1 MKILIFPETAIKQTN
16 VFIKVDCGLGRLG
29 VQVEEAEDFIKKII
43 ALPNI
48 FIEGI
53 YTHLP
58 FKNAAGLAWVQP
70 KLRLFEQLLARL
82 KSVGIDPPV
91 TQSIASS
98 GIVCGVKTACNSDCP
113 GHLLYGGLSRVTP
126 DLGDLSGFDP
136 VLKAVKSKLIHIE
149 CHSNDKTI
157 GVGGCQ
163 SLKSGSITG
172 VGPIG
177 LHDGYR
183 PAIPGQ
189 TAEMLIREQRVPV
202 LSVSQECTVLD
213 ITAIHDPQL
222 GEEVIVLGESGNGNI
237 AIEEM
242 PQWFGGI
249 PLDVLMMFNERLP
262 YRYLGDLFS

>member
-1 MKILIFPETAIKQTN
+1 MFMVHENWRFRPWYREIRKLLDAGTVGNKIHSIYFRSRMGDGRLSIQKLGEQEKDPPYKHENINFSGDCNQTN
-16 VFIKVDCGLGRLG
+16 KCFHQSGLR
-29 VQVEEAEDFIKKII
+29 IRS
-43 ALPNI
+43 
-48 FIEGI
+48 
-53 YTHLP
+53 
-58 FKNAAGLAWVQP
+58 AG
-70 KLRLFEQLLARL
+70 
-82 KSVGIDPPV
+82 
-91 TQSIASS
+91 SS

-149 CHSNDKTI
+149 CHSNDKTF

-172 VGPIG
+172 VVPIG

-189 TAEMLIREQRVPV
+189 TVEMLIREQRVPV